1 MKGVLYMHSNKI
13 YIVASTKNLRDVYV
27 ESVYDG
33 NIFTLDT
40 IVYGMKKKLQGKN
53 IHVSVLNDNAFID
66 VVDEDN
72 ELIKTYSILSKLVLL
87 NNK

>member
-1 MKGVLYMHSNKI
+1 MHSQKI

-33 NIFTLDT
+33 SIFTLDT

-53 IHVSVLNDNAFID
+53 IQVSVLNDNVFID
-66 VVDEDN
+66 IVDDSN
-72 ELIKTYSILSKLVLL
+72 ELIKTYSIVSKVMLL
-87 NNK
+87 ENK

>member
-1 MKGVLYMHSNKI
+1 MHSQKI

-53 IHVSVLNDNAFID
+53 FQVSVLNDNAFID
-66 VVDEDN
+66 VVDNNN

-87 NNK
+87 ENK

>member
-1 MKGVLYMHSNKI
+1 MHSQKI

-33 NIFTLDT
+33 SIFTLDT

-53 IHVSVLNDNAFID
+53 IQVSVLNDNAFID
-66 VVDEDN
+66 VVDENN
-72 ELIKTYSILSKLVLL
+72 ELIKTYSIVSKVMLL
-87 NNK
+87 ENK

>member
-1 MKGVLYMHSNKI
+1 MHSNKI

-33 NIFTLDT
+33 NVFTLDT

-53 IHVSVLNDNAFID
+53 YQVSILGDNAYFDI
-66 VVDEDN
+66 VDENN
-72 ELIKTYSILSKLVLL
+72 ELIKTISIISKVLL
-87 NNK
+87 LTNKEM